1 MGRYRSKDHIFE
13 VKEKTELCKAEYLSL
28 FCIGFQPDEFRHIG
42 CELGLVLDALCN
54 VFFLGAFSSMGNKKF
69 LENGYLI

>member
-1 MGRYRSKDHIFE
+1 MGRNRSKDHIFE
-13 VKEKTELCKAEYLSL
+13 VKLKQLCKAEYLGL
-28 FCIGFQPDEFRHIG
+28 FSIGFQPDEFRHIG